1 VVELSL
7 PPYKLFTFVRRLF
20 TYVYSIN
27 CYDWEREEVYMCWR
41 WSKWRWCTLDNASYS
56 AFSFLFLK
64 FFIFCCFLFLF
75 WFVLSF
81 YWFRSSVFFLLR
93 LCLFACVS
101 FLICYSKGESRGGL
115 VYLEAKLVLVR
126 WLASAFLSLFL
137 FFLCLLSDLPSLGHF
152 FFVAL
157 FSCFCS
163 SFLSPSVCIV
173 HSLCSLCPLC
183 VCPLFL
189 FLFVLCLSPGSFLFS
204 FPLFSF
210 FVRAS
215 VMACIMGARRMLP
228 RFAAISTES
237 GWRRWTVCF
246 ETAPIWAEAV
256 ILQFSHWNYD
266 ILPSG
271 TYSWKILFFFKFDPW
286 INFNF

>member
-1 VVELSL
+1 MLLS
-7 PPYKLFTFVRRLF
+7 FFVL
-20 TYVYSIN
+20 V
-27 CYDWEREEVYMCWR
+27 CP
-41 WSKWRWCTLDNASYS
+41 
-56 AFSFLFLK
+56 LFLLVSVLC
-64 FFIFCCFLFLF
+64 FF
-75 WFVLSF
+75 SS
-81 YWFRSSVFFLLR
+81 SSVFVR
-93 LCLFACVS
+93 LCFFSDLLF
-101 FLICYSKGESRGGL
+101 KEGEPEGL

-173 HSLCSLCPLC
+173 HSLCSVCPLC

-204 FPLFSF
+204 FSLFSF

-237 GWRRWTVCF
+237 G
-246 ETAPIWAEAV
+246 
-256 ILQFSHWNYD
+256 
-266 ILPSG
+266 
-271 TYSWKILFFFKFDPW
+271 
-286 INFNF
+286 